1 VFQKLFK
8 TAEIAKFNREEVLQY
23 EQSLKVYR
31 DLKNVVDTAFDD
43 GVLQEK
49 HLRIAK
55 AVKRGKLSIE
65 EIAEDFEI
73 GKDAVLLIKNNLDL

>member
-1 VFQKLFK
+1 
-8 TAEIAKFNREEVLQY
+8 
-23 EQSLKVYR
+23 
-31 DLKNVVDTAFDD
+31 VVDTAFDD

-49 HLRIAK
+49 HLRTAK

-73 GKDAVLLIKNNLDL
+73 GKDAVLLIKNNLGL